1 MKKIVLTRAG
11 YTKLREE
18 LDYLKQIKRREIANQ
33 LEHAR
38 SLGDLSEN
46 AEYDATKDAQAHLEK
61 RISELEN
68 TIFNA
73 KLMDEENIESDRVL
87 IGATVTIR
95 DLSNKND
102 SVYTIVSQE
111 EADFSQNRISITSPI
126 GKGLLSHRVG
136 EEIEI
141 KAPKGILKYKVIK
154 IERLL

>member
-11 YTKLREE
+11 FTKLKEE
-18 LDYLKQIKRREIANQ
+18 LDYLKHIKRREIASQ

-46 AEYDATKDAQAHLEK
+46 AEYDATKDTQAHREK
-61 RISELEN
+61 RIAELKN
-68 TIFNA
+68 TITNG
-73 KLMDEENIESDRVL
+73 KLMEEENSESDRVL
-87 IGATVTIR
+87 IGATVTMK

-126 GKGLLSHRVG
+126 GKGLLGHRVG
-136 EEIEI
+136 EEIDI
-141 KAPKGILKYKVIK
+141 KVPKGILKYKIIK